1 VDREI
6 VVRGE
11 GKVRV
16 MPDRAS
22 VRLMVDGEGSSRD
35 DAYQVAARIAK
46 SVDGVLEAG
55 TPAVER
61 VTTTALVVQPRTRW
75 RKGETIRTGWR
86 AYRSSVV
93 EIRDLD
99 QVGDLLAKIT
109 AAGGA
114 ISALTWELDGS
125 NAGHDVARGLAGEDA
140 RRRAERYASS
150 LGVLLG
156 GVSWAAE
163 PGLRM
168 PQDQFSAPLEFAAAR
183 PAMVGGR
190 PDEET
195 IEVTP
200 EEITLRVAIEVGFSF
215 DT

>member
-11 GKVRV
+11 GEVRV

-35 DAYQVAARIAK
+35 DAYEAAARIAK
-46 SVDGVLEAG
+46 SVDAVLEAG
-55 TPAVER
+55 APAVER

-86 AYRSSVV
+86 AYRSSLV

-99 QVGDLLAKIT
+99 QVGDLLAKIA

-114 ISALTWELDGS
+114 ISALTWELDSS
-125 NAGHDVARGLAGEDA
+125 NPCHDVARRLAGEDA

-150 LGVLLG
+150 LGVRLG
-156 GVSWAAE
+156 GVAWAAE

-168 PQDQFSAPLEFAAAR
+168 SQDQFAAPLEFAAAM
-183 PAMVGGR
+183 PAVGGGR
-190 PDEET
+190 LDEET

-215 DT
+215 AP